1 MTIARRQSVA
11 VKIGNVQIGNGAP
24 ISIQSMTKTKTTDV
38 IATLEQIQ
46 ALCRT
51 GCDIVRVAVPDSA
64 SADAL
69 REIVAS
75 SPCPIVADV
84 HYSASLALMALEAGV
99 HGLRLNPGNIERHD
113 DVARI
118 VEKAGQKHIP
128 IRIGVNAGSLARG
141 YRPQVEQG
149 KMGLAEAMVASAREF
164 INHFESMGFRQI
176 KISLKA
182 SDILTTVQAYQ
193 LLARECRYPFHVGIT
208 EAGVGRTGIIKS
220 AVGLGILIF
229 EGFADTIRVS
239 LTGDPCQEVV
249 VAKKILQSLRLATDG
264 PQVISCPTCGR
275 TDIDVENI
283 AVKVE
288 EALAEETMPLK
299 IAIMGCVV
307 NGPGEARDADV
318 GITGGKGVGL
328 VFRKGEI
335 VRKVPEAELVNALLE
350 EVAKVKHEHLQAP
363 RRSRS

>member
-11 VKIGNVQIGNGAP
+11 VKIGNVQVGNGAP

-38 IATLEQIQ
+38 SATLEQIQ

-84 HYSASLALMALEAGV
+84 HYSAKLALMALEAGV

-118 VEKAGQKHIP
+118 FEKAGQKHIP

-193 LLARECRYPFHVGIT
+193 LLARECDYPFHVGIT
-208 EAGVGRTGIIKS
+208 EAGVGQTGIIKS

-229 EGFADTIRVS
+229 EGLADTIRVS
-239 LTGDPCQEVV
+239 LTGDPCREVV
-249 VAKKILQSLRLATDG
+249 VAKKILQSLRLATYG

-275 TDIDVENI
+275 TDIDVESI
-283 AVKVE
+283 AREVE
-288 EALAEETMPLK
+288 QALAKETMPLK

-335 VRKVPEAELVNALLE
+335 VRKVPEAELVNALME